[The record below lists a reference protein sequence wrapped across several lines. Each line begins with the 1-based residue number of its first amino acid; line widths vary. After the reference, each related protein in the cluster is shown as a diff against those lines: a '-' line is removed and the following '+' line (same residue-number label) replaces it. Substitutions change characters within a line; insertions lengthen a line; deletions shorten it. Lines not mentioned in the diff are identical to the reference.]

1 MENMNWNYPT
11 PIWFGLNRVNEIQNA
26 CNQTMLEIRQR
37 FDFKGSK
44 SQVEIDMKMAEIK
57 ILADDAHKLNS
68 VIDILQAKLV
78 KRKISIKAL
87 DYGNVEAASGDTVRQ
102 TIKIQQGIPQEKGK
116 EIVKHI
122 KTLGLKKM
130 QAQIMDDQVRVTGKD
145 KDDLQSVIASLNQKD
160 FGVDMTFT
168 NYR

>member
-1 MENMNWNYPT
+1 MASNSSSFDITSATDLAE
-11 PIWFGLNRVNEIQNA
+11 VQNA

-44 SQVEIDMKMAEIK
+44 SQVEIDMKTAEIK
-57 ILADDAHKLNS
+57 VLADDAHKLTS
-68 VIDILQAKLV
+68 VIDIIQGKLV

-87 DYGNVEAASGDTVRQ
+87 DYGNVEPASGDTVRQ

-145 KDDLQSVIASLNQKD
+145 KDDLQSVIASLKQKD
-160 FGVDMTFT
+160 FGIDMTFT

>member
-1 MENMNWNYPT
+1 MASKNSSFDITSET
-11 PIWFGLNRVNEIQNA
+11 DLAEVQNA

-44 SQVEIDMKMAEIK
+44 SQVEIDMKTAEIK

-68 VIDILQAKLV
+68 VIDIIQGKLV

-102 TIKIQQGIPQEKGK
+102 SIKIQQGIPQEKGK

-130 QAQIMDDQVRVTGKD
+130 QAQIIDDQVRVTGKD
-145 KDDLQSVIASLNQKD
+145 KDDLQSVIESLKQKD
-160 FGVDMTFT
+160 FGIDMTFT

>member
-1 MENMNWNYPT
+1 MASKNSSFDITSET
-11 PIWFGLNRVNEIQNA
+11 DLAEVQNA

-44 SQVEIDMKMAEIK
+44 SQVEIDMKTAEIK
-57 ILADDAHKLNS
+57 ILADDAHKLKS
-68 VIDILQAKLV
+68 VIDIIQGKLV

-102 TIKIQQGIPQEKGK
+102 SIKIQQGIPQEKGK

-145 KDDLQSVIASLNQKD
+145 KEDLQSVIESLKQKD
-160 FGVDMTFT
+160 FGIDMTFT

>member
-1 MENMNWNYPT
+1 MASNNSSFDIT
-11 PIWFGLNRVNEIQNA
+11 SATDLAEIQNA

-44 SQVEIDMKMAEIK
+44 SQVEIDMKTAEIK
-57 ILADDAHKLNS
+57 ILADDAHKLKS
-68 VIDILQAKLV
+68 VIDILQGKLV

-102 TIKIQQGIPQEKGK
+102 NIKIQQGIPQEKGK

-145 KDDLQSVIASLNQKD
+145 KDDLQSVIASLKQKD
-160 FGVDMTFT
+160 FGIDMTFT

>member
-1 MENMNWNYPT
+1 MGSNNSSFDITSET
-11 PIWFGLNRVNEIQNA
+11 DLAEVQNA

-44 SQVEIDMKMAEIK
+44 SQVEIDMKTAEIK
-57 ILADDAHKLNS
+57 ILADDAHKLKS
-68 VIDILQAKLV
+68 VIDIIQGKLV

-102 TIKIQQGIPQEKGK
+102 SIKIQQGIPQEKGK
-116 EIVKHI
+116 DIVKHI

-145 KDDLQSVIASLNQKD
+145 KDDLQSVIASLKQKD
-160 FGVDMTFT
+160 FGIDMTFT

>member
-1 MENMNWNYPT
+1 MASKNSSFDITSET
-11 PIWFGLNRVNEIQNA
+11 DLAEVQNA

-44 SQVEIDMKMAEIK
+44 SQVEIDMKTAEIK

-68 VIDILQAKLV
+68 VIDIIQGKLV

-102 TIKIQQGIPQEKGK
+102 SIKIQQGIPQEKGK

-130 QAQIMDDQVRVTGKD
+130 QAQIMDDQVRVIGKD
-145 KDDLQSVIASLNQKD
+145 KDDLQSVIASLKQKD
-160 FGVDMTFT
+160 FGIDMTFT

>member
-1 MENMNWNYPT
+1 MASKNSSFDITSET
-11 PIWFGLNRVNEIQNA
+11 DLAEVQNA

-44 SQVEIDMKMAEIK
+44 SQVEIDMKTAEIK
-57 ILADDAHKLNS
+57 ILTDDAHKLKS
-68 VIDILQAKLV
+68 VIDIIQGKLV

-102 TIKIQQGIPQEKGK
+102 SIKIQQGIPQEKGK
-116 EIVKHI
+116 DIVKHI

-145 KDDLQSVIASLNQKD
+145 KDDLQSVIASLKQKD
-160 FGVDMTFT
+160 FDIDMNFT

>member
-1 MENMNWNYPT
+1 MASKNSSFDITSET
-11 PIWFGLNRVNEIQNA
+11 DLAEVQNA

-44 SQVEIDMKMAEIK
+44 SQVEIDIKTAEIK
-57 ILADDAHKLNS
+57 ILADDAHKLKS
-68 VIDILQAKLV
+68 VIDIIQGKLV
-78 KRKISIKAL
+78 KRKISIKVL
-87 DYGNVEAASGDTVRQ
+87 VYGNVEAASGDTVRQ
-102 TIKIQQGIPQEKGK
+102 SIKIQQGIPQEKGK

-145 KDDLQSVIASLNQKD
+145 KDDLQSVIESLKQKD
-160 FGVDMTFT
+160 FGIDMTFT

>member
-1 MENMNWNYPT
+1 MASNNSSFDIT
-11 PIWFGLNRVNEIQNA
+11 SATDLAEIQNA

-44 SQVEIDMKMAEIK
+44 SQVEIDMKTAEIK

-68 VIDILQAKLV
+68 VIDILQGKLV

>member
-1 MENMNWNYPT
+1 MGSNNSSFDITSET
-11 PIWFGLNRVNEIQNA
+11 DLSEVQNA

-44 SQVEIDMKMAEIK
+44 SQVEIDMKTAEIK

-68 VIDILQAKLV
+68 VIDIIQGKLV

-102 TIKIQQGIPQEKGK
+102 SIKIQQGIPQEKGK
-116 EIVKHI
+116 DIVKHI

-145 KDDLQSVIASLNQKD
+145 KDDLQSVIASLKLKD
-160 FGVDMTFT
+160 FGIDMTFT

>member
-1 MENMNWNYPT
+1 MASNNSSFDIT
-11 PIWFGLNRVNEIQNA
+11 SATDLAEIQNA

-44 SQVEIDMKMAEIK
+44 SQVEIDMKTAEIK

-68 VIDILQAKLV
+68 VIDILQGKLV

-102 TIKIQQGIPQEKGK
+102 SIKIQQGIPQEKGK

-145 KDDLQSVIASLNQKD
+145 KDDLQTVIASLKQKD
-160 FGVDMTFT
+160 FGIDMTFT

>member
-1 MENMNWNYPT
+1 MASNNSSFDITSET
-11 PIWFGLNRVNEIQNA
+11 DLAEVQNA

-44 SQVEIDMKMAEIK
+44 SQVEIDMKLAEIK
-57 ILADDAHKLNS
+57 ILADDSHKLKS
-68 VIDILQAKLV
+68 VIDIIQGKLV

-102 TIKIQQGIPQEKGK
+102 SIKIQQGIPQEKGK
-116 EIVKHI
+116 DIVKHI

-145 KDDLQSVIASLNQKD
+145 KDDLQSVIESLKQKD
-160 FGVDMTFT
+160 FGIDMTFT

>member
-1 MENMNWNYPT
+1 MASKNSSFDITSET
-11 PIWFGLNRVNEIQNA
+11 DLAEVQNA

-44 SQVEIDMKMAEIK
+44 SQIEIDMKTAEIK
-57 ILADDAHKLNS
+57 ILADDAHKLKS
-68 VIDILQAKLV
+68 VIDIIQGKLV

-102 TIKIQQGIPQEKGK
+102 SIKIQQGIPQEKGK

-145 KDDLQSVIASLNQKD
+145 KDDLQSVIEGLKQKD
-160 FGVDMTFT
+160 FGIDMTFT